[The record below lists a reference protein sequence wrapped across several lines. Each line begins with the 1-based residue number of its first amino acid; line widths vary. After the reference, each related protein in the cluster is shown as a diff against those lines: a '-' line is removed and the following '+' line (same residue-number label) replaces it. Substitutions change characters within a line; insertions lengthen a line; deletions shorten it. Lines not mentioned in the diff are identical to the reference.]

1 MEHAMFPRCLSTTI
15 GVLVLAGYILAQDG
29 GPSRGKIT
37 KLDAESKSIT
47 LKVGDK
53 EQTFRVV
60 ESTRLPDARGDSLA
74 EKLRSYKIGAA
85 VMFKAAK
92 QDGHDV
98 LVGLKLTDDKKPAA
112 KGERVSGDTSKL
124 MALPELGT
132 GKYQGFEGG
141 LYPGGKNERPK
152 EHEAAGLRLAKE
164 VTPRGGDGQPSPIG
178 KIVLLSIGMSNTS
191 QASTGFA
198 KQLGAFADKNPRVLF
213 VNGAVG
219 GQTAAAIQDPDDN
232 GRGTRYW
239 AVVDQRLTEADAT
252 RAQVQA
258 VWIKQADAGPSEG
271 FPAYAKKLQG
281 ELANIGQIL
290 PKRFPNVKLCYLS
303 SRTYG
308 GYATTKLNPEPY
320 AYESG
325 FSVKWLIEQQ
335 LKGDAALNYDPARGQ
350 VTAPWLSWGPY
361 LWANG
366 AKKNAD
372 GLFYDVGD
380 FGTDGTHHSGAGVD
394 KQGRQLLE
402 FFRSDTTTRGWFT
415 RQ

>member
-1 MEHAMFPRCLSTTI
+1 MFARCLSTI
-15 GVLVLAGYILAQDG
+15 LGVLVLTGCILAQDT
-29 GPSRGKIT
+29 GPSRAKIA
-37 KLDAESKSIT
+37 KLDIESKSIT

-53 EQTFRVV
+53 EQTFRVM
-60 ESTRLPDARGDSLA
+60 ESTLLPDAKGDTLA
-74 EKLRSYKIGAA
+74 EKLRGYKVGAA
-85 VMFKAAK
+85 VMFKARK
-92 QDGHDV
+92 QDGLDV
-98 LVGLKLTDDKKPAA
+98 LVGLKLTADKEPAG

-124 MALPELGT
+124 VALTELGA

-141 LYPGGKNERPK
+141 LYPGGKNERPA

-164 VTPRGGDGQPSPIG
+164 ITSRGGDGQPSPSG

-198 KQLGAFADKNPRVLF
+198 KRLAGFTEKNPHVVF

-232 GRGTRYW
+232 GRGTKYW
-239 AVVDQRLTEADAT
+239 ATVDQRLEQAGVT

-258 VWIKQADAGPSEG
+258 VWIKQADAGPKEG
-271 FPAYAKKLQG
+271 FPAYAQKLQG
-281 ELANIGQIL
+281 ELTKIVQIF
-290 PKRFPNVKLCYLS
+290 PKRFPNAKLCYLS

-308 GYATTKLNPEPY
+308 GFATTKLNPEPY

-325 FSVKWLIEQQ
+325 FSVRWLIEEQI
-335 LKGDAALNYDPARGQ
+335 KGDAALNYDPARGK

-366 AKKNAD
+366 AKKNPD
-372 GLFYDVGD
+372 GLFYEVSD
-380 FGTDGTHHSGAGVD
+380 FGPDGTHHTEPGAD
-394 KQGRQLLE
+394 KQGGQLLQ
-402 FFRSDTTTRGWFT
+402 FFRNDSTTRGWFT

>member
-1 MEHAMFPRCLSTTI
+1 MFARCLSTTM
-15 GVLVLAGYILAQDG
+15 GVFVLVGCILAQDG
-29 GPSRGKIT
+29 GPLRGKIT
-37 KLDAESKSIT
+37 NLDVEAKSIT
-47 LKVGDK
+47 LKVGEK
-53 EQTFRVV
+53 EQTFRVL
-60 ESTRLPDARGDSLA
+60 ESTRLPDARGDTLA
-74 EKLRSYKIGAA
+74 EKLRSYKVGAA

-92 QDGHDV
+92 QDGLDV
-98 LVGLKLTDDKKPAA
+98 LVGLKLAEDKKAVA

-124 MALPELGT
+124 VALPELGS

-141 LYPGGKNERPK
+141 LYPGGKNERPAQ
-152 EHEAAGLRLAKE
+152 HEAAGLRLAKE
-164 VTPRGGDGQPSPIG
+164 VTPRGGDGQPSPSG

-191 QASTGFA
+191 QASMGFA
-198 KQLGAFADKNPRVLF
+198 KRLADFEQKNPHLVF

-219 GQTAAAIQDPDDN
+219 GQTAVAIQDPDDN
-232 GRGTRYW
+232 GRGTKYW
-239 AVVDQRLTEADAT
+239 AIVDQRLSDADVT

-258 VWIKQADAGPSEG
+258 VWIKQADAGPSQG

-281 ELANIGQIL
+281 ELAKIVQIM
-290 PKRFPNVKLCYLS
+290 PKRFPNAKLCYLS

-308 GYATTKLNPEPY
+308 GFATTKLNPEPY

-325 FSVKWLIEQQ
+325 FSVRWLIEQQ
-335 LKGDAALNYDPARGQ
+335 IKGDAALNYDPARGK

-366 AKKNAD
+366 TKKNAD
-372 GLFYDVGD
+372 GLYYEVGD

-415 RQ
+415 QK